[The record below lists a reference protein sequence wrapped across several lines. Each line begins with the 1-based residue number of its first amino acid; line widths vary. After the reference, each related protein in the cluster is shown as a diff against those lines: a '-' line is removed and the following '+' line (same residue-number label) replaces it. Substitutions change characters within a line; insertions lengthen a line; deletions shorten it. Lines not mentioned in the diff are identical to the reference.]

1 MYVISVIR
9 QYFCWNF
16 DMLGLF
22 SISSCDYSPHYF
34 GKTRLIF
41 WSSQN
46 NNIFNLAIARAN
58 YGENDIR
65 VETRIEK
72 GLLRHFYD
80 KAIVHILLFPNYR
93 DPHYFGY
100 CFYRST
106 K

>member
-1 MYVISVIR
+1 
-9 QYFCWNF
+9 
-16 DMLGLF
+16 MLGLF

-72 GLLRHFYD
+72 GLLHHFYENCTD
-80 KAIVHILLFPNYR
+80 STFFQTTGIHTILDIV
-93 DPHYFGY
+93 
-100 CFYRST
+100 ST
-106 K
+106 ASPR